1 VIHTVSEASSASAV
15 VSITRVA
22 FEAVEAVGL
31 TPHEETMAA
40 KTANSRTRIRG
51 AAPKVLGIC
60 GGTVRE

>member
-1 VIHTVSEASSASAV
+1 

-31 TPHEETMAA
+31 TPQEATKAA
-40 KTANSRTRIRG
+40 KSRTRIRG

-60 GGTVRE
+60 GGRVRE